1 MRLTIDTNVLLR
13 VLVQD
18 DPNQAA
24 VAQAFL
30 QRATVIAVPTTV
42 LCECAWVLKRTYGYA
57 DEDVVTVIQA
67 ILKAEAVAADVPAIE
82 AGLRALR
89 SGADFADGVIAHQG
103 AAQGG
108 TIFASF
114 DRRAVAHL
122 QADGV
127 VAADPADL
135 LEQPAI
141 GNPEH

>member
-1 MRLTIDTNVLLR
+1 MRLTVDTNVLLR
-13 VLVQD
+13 ILVQD
-18 DPNQAA
+18 DPSQAA
-24 VAQAFL
+24 IAQALL

-57 DEDVVTVIQA
+57 DEDVAAAIQA
-67 ILKAEAVAADVPAIE
+67 ILKAEAVATDVPTIE
-82 AGLRALR
+82 AGLQALR

-103 AAQGG
+103 IAQGG

-114 DRRAVAHL
+114 DRSAVAHL

-135 LEQPAI
+135 LEQSTT
-141 GNPEH
+141 GNAEH